1 MTPPAA
7 PSVAEK
13 RSLLATLMRPFAVVE
28 SDEAIT
34 AAVMTLTVFLLL
46 TAYYILKTAREP
58 LILLQGGAEVK
69 SYAAAGQS
77 LLLVPVIG
85 AYTALARRVG
95 RMKLLASVYLFFL
108 SNLLLFA
115 LAAKLDL
122 RLGVVF
128 YLWVGIFNV
137 TVIAQFWSFANDIYT
152 PDQGKRLFAILGI
165 GSSVGAVAGARIA
178 HALVD
183 WGPPVLML
191 AASVLLV
198 VCTGLLFLVSQREG
212 NPASAAT
219 GRVHPAPEEPL
230 HADKIVQKLAGDHYL
245 LLIAALTLVL
255 NWVNNNGEYLVDRTL
270 LAAAHAHAAEA
281 HVTTAVFIGR
291 FKSEYF
297 SYYNLGGVLLQ
308 LFAVSR
314 IMRIAGVRGA
324 LYFLPL
330 VSFAGYLA
338 VAAVPALRVV
348 EMTKVAENSLDYS
361 LQNTARQALFLVTDR
376 VGKYIGKTLIDT
388 LLVRLGDVLAA
399 LTVALGAWL
408 SLETRTFAILNLG
421 LIVIWGC
428 TLVLLG
434 REHARRSGEVQ
445 AMDGALETA

>member
-1 MTPPAA
+1 M
-7 PSVAEK
+7 
-13 RSLLATLMRPFAVVE
+13 LATLMRPFAVVE
-28 SDEAIT
+28 SDEAVT
-34 AAVMTLTVFLLL
+34 AAIMTLTVFLLL
-46 TAYYILKTAREP
+46 TSYYILKTAREP

-77 LLLVPVIG
+77 VLLVPVIG

-95 RMKLLASVYLFFL
+95 RMKLLASVYLFFF

-115 LAAKLDL
+115 AAAKLEM

-137 TVIAQFWSFANDIYT
+137 TVITQFWSFANDIYT
-152 PDQGKRLFAILGI
+152 PAQGRRLFAILGI

-191 AASVLLV
+191 AASALLLV
-198 VCTGLLFLVSQREG
+198 CVGFLSLVNRREG
-212 NPASAAT
+212 NPALHE
-219 GRVHPAPEEPL
+219 HPAHDEPL
-230 HADKIVQKLAGDHYL
+230 EVDHPFRTLAHDRYL
-245 LLIAALTLVL
+245 LLIAALALIL

-270 LAAAHAHAAEA
+270 LQAARTQAAEA

-297 SYYNLGGVLLQ
+297 SYYNAGGVLLQ

-314 IMRIAGVRGA
+314 IMKVAGVRRA
-324 LYFLPL
+324 LYFLPA

-338 VAAVPALRVV
+338 VVIFPALRVV

-361 LQNTARQALFLVTDR
+361 LQNTVRQALFLVTDR
-376 VGKYIGKTLIDT
+376 VGKYVGKTVIDT
-388 LLVRLGDVLAA
+388 LMMRLGDVLAA
-399 LTVALGAWL
+399 GTVGLGAWL
-408 SLETRTFAILNLG
+408 ALGTRTFAVVNVG
-421 LIVIWGC
+421 LVVVWGV
-428 TLVLLG
+428 VLLYLG
-434 REHARRSGEVQ
+434 REYVRRSAEVERGLG
-445 AMDGALETA
+445 GAPAGDEVP